1 MLCDRFNWACSPA
14 CTELEVVMMDWV
26 AKLLGLDP
34 SFYNKSEIGGGIIM
48 GSASEACLTACIAAR
63 SRVMR
68 LYPNTKA
75 EDLVIYGTTQT
86 HSVGAKAALILG
98 LEFRAIETKAE
109 DLWGLR
115 GATLEAAL
123 EEGKKEGKVP
133 FILCESRSCEI
144 LQGGN

>member
-1 MLCDRFNWACSPA
+1 
-14 CTELEVVMMDWV
+14 MMDWV
-26 AKLLGLDP
+26 ANLLGLDP
-34 SFYNKSEIGGGIIM
+34 SFYNESEIGGGIIM

-63 SRVMR
+63 SRVIR
-68 LYPNTKA
+68 LFPNTKA

-115 GATLEAAL
+115 GATLEVAL

-133 FILCESRSCEI
+133 FILCESRACQI
-144 LQGGN
+144 LERCTDGRCSGDDWIDVDWCYRLHC